1 MRKKFIEVY
10 DDIVPKFIQ
19 DSIEKTLL
27 VNSEIPLFYVDNV
40 ATAVEERNF
49 SPGFSNCFY
58 LPKENKVEGFSP
70 LFLEVLYRL
79 GNAANVSI
87 DYIYQARVF
96 VQVPPQIPSPDD
108 IHVDLDEEH
117 YVCLYYIN
125 DTDGDTIIFDD
136 DRKEIQ
142 RITPKKG
149 RIVFFDGSL
158 EHCSSKPSK
167 TTRAVIN
174 VDFWGSKF
182 GEEER
187 F

>member
-10 DDIVPKFIQ
+10 DDLVPKFIQ
-19 DSIEKTLL
+19 DSIETTLL
-27 VNSEIPLFYVDNV
+27 VNSEVPLYYVDNV
-40 ATAVEERNF
+40 ATAVEGRNY
-49 SPGFSNCFY
+49 SPGFSNNFY
-58 LPKENKVEGFSP
+58 NVADAKLTGFSP

-79 GNAANVSI
+79 GNAVNVSI
-87 DYIYQARVF
+87 DYIYQGRVF

-108 IHVDLDEEH
+108 IHVDLDEPH

-174 VDFWGSKF
+174 VDFWGTKF
-182 GEEER
+182 GEEEK